1 MMSSMHISR
10 SNVLSEA
17 RTCVSSV
24 VVLRTSIGSRLVGF
38 GVWNVPASVV
48 AHAHEM
54 DDSAVD
60 RPPRLSI
67 PMHANTPYFVSVK
80 HEE

>member
-1 MMSSMHISR
+1 
-10 SNVLSEA
+10 
-17 RTCVSSV
+17 
-24 VVLRTSIGSRLVGF
+24 
-38 GVWNVPASVV
+38 
-48 AHAHEM
+48 M